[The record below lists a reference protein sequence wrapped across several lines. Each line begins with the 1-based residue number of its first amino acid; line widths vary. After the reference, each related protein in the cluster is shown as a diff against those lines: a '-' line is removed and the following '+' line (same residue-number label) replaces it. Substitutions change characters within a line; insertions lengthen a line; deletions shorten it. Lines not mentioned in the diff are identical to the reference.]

1 MLLKLLYLDDDN
13 GVALQDCIDVSRA
26 IEANLDREEQDFL

>member
-1 MLLKLLYLDDDN
+1 MLLKLLYLDDN

-26 IEANLDREEQDFL
+26 IEANLDEKSKIFL